1 MTNKN
6 IIELKN
12 IYYLYNNLSILN
24 NVSLNIKQNQT
35 HIFVGPNGA
44 GKTTLLKIIYG
55 LVKETKGY
63 IIRDF
68 SKNSC
73 FIFQTPSFLNRSV
86 YENLSHALYCKNILK
101 NDRHDIIINKAKL
114 YNCNHLLF
122 KNISELSGG
131 ELQLLSLIR
140 ALIFDPDFIFYDE
153 PSNNLD
159 AYHFDFIIEIIKNLS
174 NSNKNLLLVSHDERL
189 LNNIS
194 GNIICL
200 NEGRIV

>member
-12 IYYLYNNLSILN
+12 IYYFNNNLLILD

-35 HIFVGPNGA
+35 SIFVGPNGA

-63 IIRDF
+63 INRNI

-73 FIFQTPSFLNRSV
+73 FIFQTPNFLNRSV
-86 YENLSHALYCKNILK
+86 YENLSHVLYCKNILK
-101 NDRHDIIINKAKL
+101 NDRHDIIAHKAKL

-122 KNISELSGG
+122 KNINELSGG
-131 ELQLLSLIR
+131 ELQLVSLIR

-174 NSNKNLLLVSHDERL
+174 KSNKNLLLVSHDERL

-194 GNIICL
+194 GNIIRL
-200 NEGRIV
+200 NNGRIV

>member
-1 MTNKN
+1 MTSKN
-6 IIELKN
+6 IIKLKN
-12 IYYLYNNLSILN
+12 IYYLNNNLSILE

-35 HIFVGPNGA
+35 NIFVGPNGA

-55 LVKETKGY
+55 LLKETKGY

-73 FIFQTPSFLNRSV
+73 FIFQTPNFLNRSV

-101 NDRHDIIINKAKL
+101 NDRHDIIVNKAKL
-114 YNCNHLLF
+114 YNCDHLLF
-122 KNISELSGG
+122 KNINELSGG

-140 ALIFDPDFIFYDE
+140 ALIYDPDFIFYDE

-194 GNIICL
+194 GNIIRL
-200 NEGRIV
+200 NRGRIV

>member
-1 MTNKN
+1 MNNKI

-12 IYYLYNNLSILN
+12 IYYISNNLLILD
-24 NVSLNIKQNQT
+24 NVSLNIKKNQT
-35 HIFVGPNGA
+35 NIFIGPNGA
-44 GKTTLLKIIYG
+44 GKTTLLKIMYG
-55 LVKETKGY
+55 LLRETKGC
-63 IIRDF
+63 IIRNI

-73 FIFQTPSFLNRSV
+73 FIFQTPNFLNRSV

-101 NDRHDIIINKAKL
+101 NNRHDIIIDRAKL
-114 YNCNHLLF
+114 YNFNHLLH
-122 KNISELSGG
+122 KNVNELSGG
-131 ELQLLSLIR
+131 ELQLLSLMR

-174 NSNKNLLLVSHDERL
+174 NSNKNLFLVSHDERL

-194 GNIICL
+194 GNIIHL
-200 NEGRIV
+200 NEGRII